1 MSQNAAVNVELRM
14 TVQDGGATPALEKVG
29 QAGEQAAG
37 KIGQASQRTAAAI
50 EASAAA
56 INKAA
61 DAISQMAQRSAQAQ
75 VQAADQAA
83 TAIEQTATRQRTAY
97 ERMSH
102 AREVLGVRSEQT
114 IQREIDQTTA
124 AYQRLQREGNLS
136 ADEQARHYGAL
147 QQRVQALTNEMGRLT
162 AEQQRSEGIAARA
175 AEAEQRRLQRQAEYL
190 EQIERGRS
198 RVQTALTVGAAV
210 TAGAYTL
217 KAPMQ
222 QAMSFDERLAGMAN
236 IAYAERDVRGR
247 KVGMQELERAINR
260 SVGKGGGGTREQ
272 AAEALDALIASGV
285 VSSKDAMAML
295 PSIMRASSASGAQ
308 ATELAGIGLR
318 AQQTFKIAPADMPR
332 ILNMALA
339 AGQAGGFELKDMARW
354 LPQQMAAASLTGLSG
369 RDGFAR
375 LVALNQVAATT
386 AGTTD
391 EAGNNVVNLLA
402 KINSADTAKDAK
414 KQLNIDLPAYLAQQR
429 AKGVDA
435 IDAFGALVEQ
445 SAMKRQDYREARAKL
460 AGPQTDEAK
469 RATLES
475 MANIAQGAGIGT
487 LIQDRQ
493 AMMALVAVMNQ
504 RQYLAD
510 VTAKVRANDRASGGA
525 VDANYALISGT
536 AAFQVRQ
543 AEQAKDIAQKAAMD
557 GLTPAVGKVAS
568 VFGDLA
574 EKYPALSGAVM
585 TATTAIGAMAAAAGG
600 AALVLGGGKI
610 PGATKALE
618 KIGKIKGPSAGT
630 LKAAGRVVAPVAAF
644 AGGWEI
650 GTALNDHV
658 INPGVQWA
666 TGGKNKNLG
675 GWIYDL
681 THPDQAK
688 AMTAA
693 TRGVTI
699 AQPPQ
704 TMQATVD
711 VRVTDDRVEV
721 RRARVAGSK
730 NVDARITAG
739 TGNIHT
745 GAP

>member
-1 MSQNAAVNVELRM
+1 MTQQAAVNVELRM
-14 TVQDGGATPALEKVG
+14 TVRDGGATPALEKVG

-37 KIGQASQRTAAAI
+37 KIGQASERAAAAI
-50 EASAAA
+50 EQSAAA

-83 TAIEQTATRQRTAY
+83 SAIEQTATRQRTAY

-102 AREVLGVRSEQT
+102 AREVLGVRSEQS

-124 AYQRLQREGNLS
+124 AYQRVQREGNLS
-136 ADEQARHYGAL
+136 ADEQARHYAAL
-147 QQRVQALTNEMGRLT
+147 QQRVQTLTNEMGRLT
-162 AEQQRSEGIAARA
+162 AEQQRSADISARA
-175 AEAEQRRLQRQAEYL
+175 GQAEQRRMQRQAEFMA
-190 EQIERGRS
+190 QQERFQARM
-198 RVQTALTVGAAV
+198 RTAVTVGAAV

-217 KAPMQ
+217 KAPLQ

-236 IAYAERDVRGR
+236 TAYAERDVVGR
-247 KVGMQELERAINR
+247 KIGMGQLEAAINR
-260 SVGKGGGGTREQ
+260 SVGKGGGGTRER
-272 AAEALDALIASGV
+272 AADALDMLIASGI
-285 VSSKDAMAML
+285 VSPKDAMAML
-295 PSIMRASSASGAQ
+295 PSIMRASAASGAE

-369 RDGFAR
+369 RAGFAR

-391 EAGNNVVNLLA
+391 EAGNNVINLLA
-402 KINSADTAKDAK
+402 KINSADTARDAK
-414 KQLNIDLPAYLAQQR
+414 KQLNVDLPAYLAQQR

-460 AGPQTDEAK
+460 AGPQTDQAK

-493 AMMALVAVMNQ
+493 AMMALVAVLNQ

-525 VDANYALISGT
+525 VDVNYALISGT
-536 AAFQVRQ
+536 AAFRVRQ
-543 AEQAKDIAQKAAMD
+543 AEQAKDAAQKSAMD
-557 GLTPAVGKVAS
+557 GLTPAVGKVAG
-568 VFGDLA
+568 VFADLA
-574 EKYPALSGAVM
+574 QKYPALSGAVY
-585 TATTAIGAMAAAAGG
+585 TATGAIAAMAAAAGG

-610 PGATKALE
+610 PGTL
-618 KIGKIKGPSAGT
+618 GKLGRAG
-630 LKAAGRVVAPVAAF
+630 KVVAPVAGKAIKF
-644 AGGWEI
+644 AGRAVPHLAAAGVGWEI
-650 GTALNDHV
+650 GEWAADKADIGGRVWEVFNGDKQTALKR
-658 INPGVQWA
+658 A
-666 TGGKNKNLG
+666 EAELAALRAKN
-675 GWIYDL
+675 
-681 THPDQAK
+681 HPEMK
-688 AMTAA
+688 AD
-693 TRGVTI
+693 VTI
-699 AQPPQ
+699 S
-704 TMQATVD
+704 
-711 VRVTDDRVEV
+711 VTDDRVQV
-721 RRARVAGSK
+721 TRARLATKG
-730 NVDARITAG
+730 VDATMN
-739 TGNIHT
+739 TGNVHT
-745 GAP
+745 GAPR